1 MKKYL
6 VTVKRTQITSM
17 MVSANNSQSAVDK
30 TKMIITN
37 CEKSNVNLEKIFDKG
52 SIFKYK
58 AEVISDKSQDCK

>member
-1 MKKYL
+1 
-6 VTVKRTQITSM
+6 M

-37 CEKSNVNLEKIFDKG
+37 CEKGNVNLEKIFDKG